1 MGQAAMSRDLIIDEL
16 LLAEGLSPNQVAIFR
31 RWVAMRDQLRRT
43 SPKSPFLDEIEK
55 HLTELT
61 ETIEAW
67 AEIYVG
73 ASVH

>member
-1 MGQAAMSRDLIIDEL
+1 MSRDPIDEL
-16 LLAEGLSPNQVAIFR
+16 LDDELLSPNQAAIFR

-43 SPKSPFLDEIEK
+43 SPKSPVLE

-67 AEIYVG
+67 AEIYAG